1 MSFKVSSI
9 EMESKFGTTAQHRF
23 FTQEGGSDKLLIIL
37 PGRGYTTEHPVLYT
51 LRSAALELGY
61 DVLSVQYGFQVGEID
76 LTAENMP
83 YIQDDVQQAA
93 QAVLS
98 RGYQK
103 ICVAGKSLGTPLA
116 VELARGISEA
126 QVSLLLLTPI
136 GGAAQPLENIPV
148 LAVIGTADAAYA
160 ADMIKDEGNLRWRV
174 FEGLDHSLEVRGDWR
189 ASLAVLPEIIGVC
202 AGFLETH

>member
-1 MSFKVSSI
+1 MGVKVSSI
-9 EMESKFGTTAQHRF
+9 ATESKFGTTAQHGF

-37 PGRGYTTEHPVLYT
+37 PGRGYTAEHPVLYY

-61 DVLSVQYGFQVGEID
+61 DVLSVQYGFQVGQID
-76 LTAENMP
+76 LTSENMP
-83 YIQDDVQQAA
+83 YTQDDVQQAA
-93 QAVLS
+93 KAVLGRS
-98 RGYQK
+98 YQK

-116 VELARGISEA
+116 VELAGSINDA

-160 ADMIKDEGNLRWRV
+160 ADMIKDEGGLTWRV
-174 FEGLDHSLEVRGDWR
+174 FEGLNHSLEVRGDWR
-189 ASLAVLPEIIGVC
+189 ASLGVLPEIIAVC
-202 AGFLETH
+202 AGFLE

>member
-9 EMESKFGTTAQHRF
+9 ETESKFGTTAHHRF

-37 PGRGYTTEHPVLYT
+37 PGRGYTAEHPVLYT

-61 DVLSVQYGFQVGEID
+61 DVLSVQYGFQAGQID
-76 LTAENMP
+76 LTADNMV
-83 YIQDDVQQAA
+83 YVQDDVEQATK
-93 QAVLS
+93 AVLG

-103 ICVAGKSLGTPLA
+103 ICVAGKSMGTPLA
-116 VELARGISEA
+116 VTLVQSLHHA

-160 ADMIKDEGNLRWRV
+160 VDMIKDEGSLRWRV
-174 FEGLDHSLEVRGDWR
+174 FEGLNHSLEVKGDWR
-189 ASLAVLPEIIGVC
+189 ASLAVLAEIIEAC
-202 AGFLETH
+202 AGFLAR